1 MSLHMVVLAQE
12 QAKQW
17 SRKDKLIP
25 LFLHGWF
32 FSSLSPMFKK
42 SFLNNTI
49 RYSLRLNSYF
59 SLLFYIYPSGHLDFY
74 VWPYINPEYSLEGL
88 MLKLKLQYLGHLM

>member
-1 MSLHMVVLAQE
+1 MSLYMVVLAQE
-12 QAKQW
+12 QAKQR

-25 LFLHGWF
+25 LFLHGW

-74 VWPYINPEYSLEGL
+74 IWPYINPE
-88 MLKLKLQYLGHLM
+88 

>member
-1 MSLHMVVLAQE
+1 MVVLAQE
-12 QAKQW
+12 QAKQR

-32 FSSLSPMFKK
+32 SSLFRMFKK

-59 SLLFYIYPSGHLDFY
+59 SLLFYIYPSGHLAFY
-74 VWPYINPEYSLEGL
+74 IWPYINPEYSLEGL
-88 MLKLKLQYLGHLM
+88 MLKLQLQYFGHLM

>member
-1 MSLHMVVLAQE
+1 MVVLAKE

-17 SRKDKLIP
+17 SKKDKLIP

-32 FSSLSPMFKK
+32 FSLSPMFKK

-49 RYSLRLNSYF
+49 RYSLRLNSYLVCF
-59 SLLFYIYPSGHLDFY
+59 FPFT
-74 VWPYINPEYSLEGL
+74 
-88 MLKLKLQYLGHLM
+88 LQVT

>member
-1 MSLHMVVLAQE
+1 MVVLAQE

-17 SRKDKLIP
+17 SRKDELIP

-74 VWPYINPEYSLEGL
+74 IWPYINPEYSLEGL